1 MGKIFRYPTW
11 YSLGLSAG
19 LLVGSTVSC
28 VVFAVGSVYAIA
40 DKQPRLGVF
49 AACALLLLV
58 GMLSYAR
65 HFPTS
70 LVILHD
76 GLVVDGVL
84 GNRASVAWKEII
96 IPRGWSEQG
105 GRLSDGRIARWLG
118 YSVVRFRSPQERW
131 GYWILISH
139 LMKDFDDL
147 REELSSHA
155 V

>member
-1 MGKIFRYPTW
+1 MG
-11 YSLGLSAG
+11 LLVG
-19 LLVGSTVSC
+19 LLVGSTVSS
-28 VVFAVGSVYAIA
+28 VVFGVASVYAIA

-49 AACALLLLV
+49 AACALLLLL
-58 GMLSYAR
+58 GMLSCAR

-76 GLVVDGVL
+76 ELVVDGVL
-84 GNRASVAWKEII
+84 GNRTSVAWKEIV
-96 IPRGWSEQG
+96 IPRGWSEEV

-118 YSVVRFRSPQERW
+118 YSVVRFRRPQERW
-131 GYWILISH
+131 GYWIVISH
-139 LMKDFDDL
+139 LIRNFDDL